1 MQPSLPSMHRLA
13 LGAGGLTLDGPPSVP
28 THAKRDADGLEV
40 IRHSTAHLLAQA
52 VKTLFPS
59 AQVTI
64 GPVIENGFY
73 YDFSFERPF
82 TPDDL
87 AAIEAKMT
95 EIVAADLPVVRELMK
110 RDEAVEFFK
119 NLGEHY
125 KAEIIAGAWG
135 DVVRELGRISYEDA
149 RAAVRDD
156 AVLTLQ
162 RVLLG
167 ARELDA
173 GGDLW
178 LTTFDSVLFA
188 TLRELTETV
197 RKMKGRDGGAAE
209 NTARIAVSCVTKTF
223 LQYASKMRDE
233 DEDAFAGALLAVID
247 AASSLQKHAKTD
259 ELIDAVPEAIKNVLL
274 VVSASDIVAR
284 ESELWGKMW
293 ARATA
298 VDADLT
304 PENLGLVVVSSSPEE
319 PDAVAARANE
329 IEQRVTN

>member
-1 MQPSLPSMHRLA
+1 
-13 LGAGGLTLDGPPSVP
+13 
-28 THAKRDADGLEV
+28 
-40 IRHSTAHLLAQA
+40 
-52 VKTLFPS
+52 
-59 AQVTI
+59 
-64 GPVIENGFY
+64 
-73 YDFSFERPF
+73 
-82 TPDDL
+82 
-87 AAIEAKMT
+87 
-95 EIVAADLPVVRELMK
+95 
-110 RDEAVEFFK
+110 
-119 NLGEHY
+119 
-125 KAEIIAGAWG
+125 
-135 DVVRELGRISYEDA
+135 
-149 RAAVRDD
+149 
-156 AVLTLQ
+156 
-162 RVLLG
+162 
-167 ARELDA
+167 
-173 GGDLW
+173 
-178 LTTFDSVLFA
+178 
-188 TLRELTETV
+188 
-197 RKMKGRDGGAAE
+197 MKGRDGGAAE

-319 PDAVAARANE
+319 PDAVAARVNE

>member
-1 MQPSLPSMHRLA
+1 M
-13 LGAGGLTLDGPPSVP
+13 
-28 THAKRDADGLEV
+28 RDAERVNASNARACLE
-40 IRHSTAHLLAQA
+40 AA
-52 VKTLFPS
+52 S
-59 AQVTI
+59 AFVDSDV
-64 GPVIENGFY
+64 GG
-73 YDFSFERPF
+73 DERS
-82 TPDDL
+82 
-87 AAIEAKMT
+87 
-95 EIVAADLPVVRELMK
+95 VAALQLLSDANAALCAWASSSTTK
-110 RDEAVEFFK
+110 DED
-119 NLGEHY
+119 

-233 DEDAFAGALLAVID
+233 DEDAFRRLLAVID
-247 AASSLQKHAKTD
+247 AASSLQNTPRRTNSSTPCPKRSKTSSWSS
-259 ELIDAVPEAIKNVLL
+259 LRAT
-274 VVSASDIVAR
+274 SSR
-284 ESELWGKMW
+284 ESPSCGVKWG
-293 ARATA
+293 ARDRRRRRL
-298 VDADLT
+298 DAGK
-304 PENLGLVVVSSSPEE
+304 PR
-319 PDAVAARANE
+319 ARRRLLLPRRTRRRCRA
-329 IEQRVTN
+329 